1 MFVCGASDLMLG
13 LTILL
18 PLIVLLIRLTGS
30 VSRVSF
36 LLSGEKASLVRCWTQ
51 W

>member
-1 MFVCGASDLMLG
+1 MFVCGVSGLMLG

-18 PLIVLLIRLTGS
+18 PLIVLLIRLMGS

-36 LLSGEKASLVRCWTQ
+36 LLS
-51 W
+51 